1 MGEIELEIPARPDYL
16 ALVRL
21 VIAAAVALEPDV
33 GEATLEDLRLAV
45 SEACANA
52 IDAHVAATRTDPVV
66 IRCTS
71 TDDRIDVEIHDR
83 GRGFDL
89 DELEEMPAPT
99 DPLRL
104 GHERGLGIPLMR
116 VLADEVEIH
125 SSSDGTAVRLTVFRH
140 PDPGRRAR
148 R

>member
-1 MGEIELEIPARPDYL
+1 VGEVELEIPARPDYL

-52 IDAHVAATRTDPVV
+52 IDAHVAATRTEPVV

-83 GRGFDL
+83 GHGFDL
-89 DELEEMPAPT
+89 QDLEDLPSVT
-99 DPLRL
+99 DPRRL
-104 GHERGLGIPLMR
+104 SHERGLGIPLMR
-116 VLADEVEIH
+116 VLADEVEIL
-125 SSSDGTAVRLTVFRH
+125 SSADGTAVRLTVFRH
-140 PDPGRRAR
+140 PEAHTP
-148 R
+148 